1 MTLLSLSPCL
11 LVSPSPTLLVSPS
24 LLVSFTTLLF
34 FFQLGGRDLTSSHE
48 ARAAQNAQSML
59 DTGEW
64 GLPVAFDGTID
75 LQKPP
80 GYYWMAAAAG
90 WLNGGRMD
98 AWTTRLPAAIAGFA
112 TVLLVFGFLR
122 KRPAAAWTA
131 AMVLATAVHFTA
143 IARTARIDVPLTCAV
158 AVSLIAFYRGCD
170 RSARHRHAWHALS
183 AVAAAAGVMLKGP
196 VALALIGPAAVAFL
210 LVERLPFFSPR
221 GTVGQ
226 ASSLS
231 ALLGV
236 LIVAALA
243 LPWFLWANHTTGG
256 ELVREFFWHH
266 NIDRFA
272 GTSAALATHPGWY
285 YVPRFAADFLPWTPA
300 LVFLIAW
307 SLRTGAWR
315 HDRLFRFGLIWFA
328 TMFVVLSAAGFK
340 RADYLLPLYPG
351 AAIAFG
357 CAAEAWRRSRAEQ
370 RSVRRADRAF
380 GITLAAVVAGWM
392 VMIFVIEPA
401 EQAPEEKQ
409 AFAAMIREEAPQP
422 QEIILFRMESHLL
435 AFHLGRPLVTLVEWH
450 DLNDRLATPGPH
462 YVIMPPE
469 YVYATDQ
476 IVRSRK
482 LQAIAKLE
490 DYTAAPPERPL
501 VFLRTVE

>member
-1 MTLLSLSPCL
+1 
-11 LVSPSPTLLVSPS
+11 
-24 LLVSFTTLLF
+24 LF

-80 GYYWMAAAAG
+80 GYYWLAATAG

-122 KRPAAAWTA
+122 KWPAAARMA
-131 AMVLATAVHFTA
+131 AMILATAVHFTA

-170 RSARHRHAWHALS
+170 TASRHRLAWHALS

-210 LVERLPFFSPR
+210 LIERLLFFSPSPR

-231 ALLGV
+231 DPVRLPLASALLGL

-243 LPWFLWANHTTGG
+243 LPWFLWANRATGG
-256 ELVREFFWHH
+256 DLVREFFWHH
-266 NIDRFA
+266 NIERFA
-272 GTSAALATHPGWY
+272 GTSAALATHPWWY
-285 YVPRFAADFLPWTPA
+285 YVPRFAVDFLPWTPA

-315 HDRLFRFGLIWFA
+315 HDRLFRFGLVWFA

-357 CAAEAWRRSRAEQ
+357 CAAEAWRHSRTEE

-380 GITLAAVVAGWM
+380 AITIAAVLGGWM
-392 VMIFVIEPA
+392 VMIFVIEPT
-401 EQAPEEKQ
+401 EQAPEEKR
-409 AFAAMIREEAPQP
+409 AFAEMIRKEAPQP

-450 DLNDRLATPGPH
+450 DLNDRLAKPGPH
-462 YVIMPPE
+462 YVVMPPE

-482 LQAIAKLE
+482 LRAIAKLE
-490 DYTAAPPERPL
+490 EYTAAPPEKPL